1 MSSVRHLRILAF
13 GASLTEGYYAGGSK
27 FHPYTQRLLELIR
40 PLVADVEIQ
49 NAGISGEAVLSSTML
64 PRLKEILSLAKHKF
78 DWVLIL
84 AGTNDTLRDQQQASK
99 VFDQYKLLINECHE
113 HGARVLAMTLPE
125 TVYPKDFPLDFQR
138 QEFNRLLKEEL
149 KLTYE
154 DIVVLDV
161 ERLLP
166 RYSLS
171 PNETEQIWDDEV
183 HFTPQGY
190 DRLGQFIFEALK
202 PHLS

>member
-1 MSSVRHLRILAF
+1 
-13 GASLTEGYYAGGSK
+13 
-27 FHPYTQRLLELIR
+27 
-40 PLVADVEIQ
+40 
-49 NAGISGEAVLSSTML
+49 
-64 PRLKEILSLAKHKF
+64 
-78 DWVLIL
+78 
-84 AGTNDTLRDQQQASK
+84 
-99 VFDQYKLLINECHE
+99 
-113 HGARVLAMTLPE
+113 MTLPE